1 MKKRKLVVIAGI
13 ILTIVL
19 TAGCSKENTD
29 AEENGRQKEE
39 AREEN
44 LTFGRV
50 TAVGEDSVTI
60 EIAERNES
68 EPPQQ
73 KREGQTDTEETENTE
88 ETDGIGGSTASETTE
103 AGGEQGEQPQA
114 MDPEEMFTFSGEE
127 QEITV
132 GSDTKIT
139 RGGMMG
145 RPGQG
150 KKLEQGEKPDG
161 EAGTAPDLEN
171 GKASDTESGEA
182 PAQPA
187 DGAEKPEQGEKPDGD
202 APQMDSEE
210 ITLSDIQEGDIVSI
224 RMGDDGT
231 VEEISVMTGGNDEAD
246 TDTETE

>member
-1 MKKRKLVVIAGI
+1 MKKRKLVVIACI
-13 ILTIVL
+13 ILSIVL
-19 TAGCSKENTD
+19 TAGCSKENTA

-50 TAVGEDSVTI
+50 TAGGEDSVTI

-73 KREGQTDTEETENTE
+73 KREGQTDTEETEITE

-103 AGGEQGEQPQA
+103 AGGEQDEKPQE
-114 MDPEEMFTFSGEE
+114 MNLEEMFTFSGEE
-127 QEITV
+127 EEIRV
-132 GSDTKIT
+132 SSDTNIT

-145 RPGQG
+145 GPGQG
-150 KKLEQGEKPDG
+150 EKPEQGEKPDG
-161 EAGTAPDLEN
+161 EAGN
-171 GKASDTESGEA
+171 S
-182 PAQPA
+182 
-187 DGAEKPEQGEKPDGD
+187 EKPDGD

-224 RMGDDGT
+224 QMGDDGT